1 MTKEIKNK
9 KLHELYTRWANLEE
23 KWLEAD
29 DNERKKI
36 EQQQRE
42 LLGVESFGSATMEKL
57 LILIETVLECYEK
70 G

>member
-1 MTKEIKNK
+1 MTRKIKNK
-9 KLHELYTRWANLEE
+9 KLRELYMQWANLEE

-42 LLGVESFGSATMEKL
+42 LLGVESFGSATVEKL
-57 LILIETVLECYEK
+57 LVLIETVLE
-70 G
+70 

>member
-1 MTKEIKNK
+1 MTRKIKNK
-9 KLHELYTRWANLEE
+9 KLRELYTRWANLEE

-42 LLGVESFGSATMEKL
+42 LLGVESFGSATVEKL
-57 LILIETVLECYEK
+57 LVLIETVLECYEK

>member
-23 KWLEAD
+23 KWLKAD

-42 LLGVESFGSATMEKL
+42 LLGVESFGSATVEKL